1 MIGKTISHYKIEAE
15 LGHGGMGVVYRA
27 HDQRLRRKV
36 ALKLLPEAIGSHAE
50 RRARVLAEARSASA
64 LNHPGITTIYE
75 VGEHDEQ
82 VFIVMELV
90 PGRPLRAVIAEG
102 ALEPKAVVRLGAQV
116 AEALAA
122 AHAHGVVHRD
132 IKPENIMVQ
141 PDGRVKLL
149 DFGIAQLAHPETHT
163 FTLTAGI
170 PDPAAAGKIRGT
182 LGYMAPEQWRGDKI
196 NAHADLFALGVG

>member
-27 HDQRLRRKV
+27 LDQRLRRKV

-50 RRARVLAEARSASA
+50 RRARVMAEARTASV

-90 PGRPLRAVIAEG
+90 PGRSLPAVIAEG
-102 ALEPKAVVRLGAQV
+102 ALEPKAIVRLGASSGSV
-116 AEALAA
+116 GGGRTRTALY
-122 AHAHGVVHRD
+122 
-132 IKPENIMVQ
+132 
-141 PDGRVKLL
+141 
-149 DFGIAQLAHPETHT
+149 IATSSRKTSWCSRTGA
-163 FTLTAGI
+163 
-170 PDPAAAGKIRGT
+170 
-182 LGYMAPEQWRGDKI
+182 
-196 NAHADLFALGVG
+196 